1 MNYDYILCKLG
12 ALGREIDLVSR
23 RLRRLEASVPITE
36 RPNEMDK
43 QKSALNAA
51 VRSNAEQLAALST
64 TVEKS
69 ERDIFH
75 LGLKEAN
82 DVSEVRNHV
91 HDLEQALDDLSTAL
105 RKTTNFEIE

>member
-12 ALGREIDLVSR
+12 ALGREIELVSK
-23 RLRRLEASVPITE
+23 RLRGLEASVPNTE
-36 RPNEMDK
+36 RLNETDK
-43 QKSALNAA
+43 QISALNAA
-51 VRSNAEQLAALST
+51 VQSNAGQLADLST
-64 TVEKS
+64 TVEKL

-75 LGLKEAN
+75 QGLKEVN